1 MKFKKLVKASD
12 NVFGDLYNGEIRDN
26 FVEKVNKFRDYLLK
40 FDDKL
45 SNYTYSQPQQEIFD
59 DIENEL
65 YDLEKHL
72 ENKVGEIDIL
82 IRKLFDLPLPKKFK

>member
-1 MKFKKLVKASD
+1 MKFTKLVKASD

-26 FVEKVNKFRDYLLK
+26 FVERVNKFRDYLLK

-45 SNYTYSQPQQEIFD
+45 ANYTYSQPQQEIFD
-59 DIENEL
+59 NLENEL

-72 ENKVGEIDIL
+72 ENKVSEIDIL
-82 IRKLFDLPLPKKFK
+82 IRKLFNLPLPKKFK